1 MVSSSDDDRYIPLKE
16 MNLSTKQ
23 YYARV
28 SGLLNA
34 GLIKRHKG
42 KYSLTLL
49 GRVVYDSQL
58 LIGKTLS
65 YYWKL
70 RAIESIEMESTQM
83 SNPTTYSLPNEEITQ
98 LIDALIDNNQVKEI
112 LLKSVSNHSI
122 ESNSNMQTPTSVV
135 EQLQDI

>member
-1 MVSSSDDDRYIPLKE
+1 

-83 SNPTTYSLPNEEITQ
+83 SNPTTYSLPNEEIMQ
-98 LIDALIDNNQVKEI
+98 LIDALIDNNQVKEL
-112 LLKSVSNHSI
+112 LLKSVSSPSI
-122 ESNSNMQTPTSVV
+122 EGNSKMQTPAAVV

>member
-1 MVSSSDDDRYIPLKE
+1 

-28 SGLLNA
+28 SGLHNA

-83 SNPTTYSLPNEEITQ
+83 SNPTTYSLPNEEIMQ
-98 LIDALIDNNQVKEI
+98 LIDALIDNNQVKDI
-112 LLKSVSNHSI
+112 LLKSVSNPSI
-122 ESNSNMQTPTSVV
+122 EGNSKMQTPAAVV
-135 EQLQDI
+135 EQLQGI